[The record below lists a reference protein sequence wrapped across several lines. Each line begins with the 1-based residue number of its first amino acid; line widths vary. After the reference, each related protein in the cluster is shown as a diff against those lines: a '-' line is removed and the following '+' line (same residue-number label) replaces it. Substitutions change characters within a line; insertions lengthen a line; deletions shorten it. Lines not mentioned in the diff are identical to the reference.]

1 MLRKISYCSN
11 NWLVFLLGKMIHKID
26 DGLEI
31 GFFRQFR
38 LNSRLVQM
46 CKILS
51 DNVKI
56 NCRLLL
62 FVKFLLLLQNGTYS
76 VTFDFL
82 RFSKYSITFL
92 YFKDQII

>member
-1 MLRKISYCSN
+1 MNYK
-11 NWLVFLLGKMIHKID
+11 FD

-31 GFFRQFR
+31 RFFRQFR

-56 NCRLLL
+56 NCRLLP
-62 FVKFLLLLQNGTYS
+62 FVKFLVLLQNGTYS
-76 VTFDFL
+76 ITFDFL
-82 RFSKYSITFL
+82 HFSKYSITFL
-92 YFKDQII
+92 CFKDQIK